1 MPSTIPP
8 LRRRSSVRLANVTSY
23 YRARS
28 RARVPCCLAGA
39 ASRRRLLAL
48 DFGCPTLAIF
58 WLGWVFSSLVEEYPC
73 PILSSRAQPRDLR
86 FVRSGRMHALH
97 PTAPHQNCHPE
108 RSRGICGSFAV
119 AGCTRSTQP
128 PSHQNCHPERSR
140 GIRGSF
146 AVAGCARSTQPPL
159 IRIVIPSAAEG
170 SAVRSQWQDV
180 VIGNRNRT
188 VNARVSP
195 CETEDDSPALQ
206 RWVA

>member
-86 FVRSGRMHALH
+86 FVRRMHALH
-97 PTAPHQNCHPE
+97 PTAP
-108 RSRGICGSFAV
+108 
-119 AGCTRSTQP
+119 
-128 PSHQNCHPERSR
+128 HQNCHPERSR

-170 SAVRSQWQDV
+170 SAVRSQWQDARAPP
-180 VIGNRNRT
+180 NRPSSELSSRAQPRDLRSVRSGRMWSSAT
-188 VNARVSP
+188 GIER
-195 CETEDDSPALQ
+195 
-206 RWVA
+206 